1 MTFAIRNSHWG
12 RQLQTRFAACVI
24 LLTVAGGCAGAPG
37 IAEPTK
43 DAKLVQGPPVSDIV
57 TPFDDALSCLK
68 GAVQPSITFSVGAI
82 LDQTGK
88 EQLSDGGNGKF
99 VTQGAGDIVQSALFR
114 AGTTVLNR
122 RDPRIMETEVKWGIR
137 DGSQIVS
144 TNFFI
149 TGSINSLDFI
159 PGSGFNVDVAGVG
172 AQYRQ
177 HRILVGLDLS
187 MTEASTGRV
196 VANVPLQKQI
206 FASEAGVGATR
217 FFGNTL
223 VLADIGG
230 REREALHFALRQML
244 NLATFELLTQ
254 VMHPKN
260 YKKCREQIDRMHGF
274 VDNTNTAAAV
284 ERWEAEGNGKVLVA
298 AQVNQPRPAGPA
310 AARKASAMAPSAE
323 AENESSSAQYWE
335 DEAPQDADALRREA
349 IREGQRR
356 RDLKNR

>member
-1 MTFAIRNSHWG
+1 MTSVHAMGLAGLASKARLG
-12 RQLQTRFAACVI
+12 ACLA
-24 LLTVAGGCAGAPG
+24 LLTILGGCAGAPG
-37 IAEPTK
+37 ISEPTK

-57 TPFDDALSCLK
+57 TPFDEALSCLR

-137 DGSQIVS
+137 DGRRIVP
-144 TNFFI
+144 TNFYI
-149 TGSINSLDFI
+149 TGSINSLDFL
-159 PGSGFNVDVAGVG
+159 PGGGFDVKVAGVG
-172 AQYRQ
+172 PQYRQ
-177 HRILVGLDLS
+177 NRILVGLDLS

-206 FASEAGVGATR
+206 FASEAGIGAAR
-217 FFGNTL
+217 FFDNTL
-223 VLADIGG
+223 ILADIGG

-260 YKKCREQIDRMHGF
+260 YMACREQIDRMHGY
-274 VDNTNTAAAV
+274 VDHTSTAEAV
-284 ERWEAEGNGKVLVA
+284 ARWEEQSNGKVLAA
-298 AQVNQPRPAGPA
+298 AQAAPPPQPASPAPASAANA
-310 AARKASAMAPSAE
+310 AAPATDADTATAAP
-323 AENESSSAQYWE
+323 QYWE
-335 DEAPQDADALRREA
+335 DEAVQDDAAKRREA
-349 IREGQRR
+349 IR
-356 RDLKNR
+356 D